1 MFARTPATLALVLAM
16 ACVVPPGSDGGVD
29 SESPGTEGDE
39 APGDDDDDATPTGDE
54 GSDGDSDGPD
64 GTADDDD
71 DDDDTQQEEA
81 NCGDMADNDGDGD
94 IDCADADCE
103 EHEACGDTVF
113 RIATWNLLGAGV
125 QGSPSWE
132 AARSIIAR
140 IDADVLC
147 MQEIVEGEE
156 AALQAL
162 AQSEG
167 YVYGLLTPASGPPG
181 AGIANACMS
190 RLPTANENYLWSDW
204 ISPDP
209 DARDMTRPFVRLRL
223 YHPGSGRYVSI
234 LSGHLKAGTDEVDRF
249 RRMIDH
255 IRMAMAAEDERQQFP
270 DNAVIALGDFN
281 ETPNPDAES
290 FSSLPA
296 GLPEFYS
303 LGSDI
308 DLPIVYDPAQP
319 LIDAGLSRVEARW
332 EDSTEDD
339 TFIPFPRRLD
349 YVWTT
354 DEEIIAAEVYEA
366 CQDDGIDD
374 APQGD
379 VLVKSGE
386 PLSCGTSE
394 VASDHRPVVVELR
407 LR

>member
-1 MFARTPATLALVLAM
+1 MFVRRAAVLALASAV
-16 ACVVPPGSDGGVD
+16 ACVVPAGDGGGTD
-29 SESPGTEGDE
+29 SEDGQTDGGEG
-39 APGDDDDDATPTGDE
+39 PGDDDDDATAGDDDE
-54 GSDGDSDGPD
+54 SGDDD
-64 GTADDDD
+64 DDADTTAGDDDD
-71 DDDDTQQEEA
+71 DDSGTQQES
-81 NCGDMADNDGDGD
+81 NCSDMADNDGDGA
-94 IDCADADCE
+94 IDCADSDCE
-103 EHEACGDTVF
+103 DYEACADTTF
-113 RIATWNLLGAGV
+113 RIATWNLLGVGV
-125 QGSPSWE
+125 QGSPEWD
-132 AARSIIAR
+132 AAQSIIAR
-140 IDADVLC
+140 VDADVIC

-162 AQSEG
+162 AQAEG
-167 YVYGLLTPASGPPG
+167 YVHGLLAPASGPPG

-209 DARDMTRPFVRLRL
+209 NARDMTRPLVRLRL
-223 YHPGSGRYVSI
+223 YHVGSGRYVSI
-234 LSGHLKAGTDEVDRF
+234 LSGHLKAGTDDVDRF
-249 RRMIDH
+249 RRMVDH
-255 IRMAMAAEDERQQFP
+255 IRLGMAAQDERQQFP

-281 ETPNPDAES
+281 ETPNPESGS

-296 GLPEFYS
+296 GLPEFYA

-308 DLPIVYDPAQP
+308 ALPITYEPSQP
-319 LIDAGLSRVEARW
+319 LLDAGLSRVEARW

-349 YVWTT
+349 YVWTS
-354 DEEIIAAEVYEA
+354 DEEVIAAEVYEA

-374 APQGD
+374 EPQGD
-379 VLVKSGE
+379 VLVKSGD